1 MKILVRF
8 LVVLLL
14 IGSALN
20 LGFAQGWLPQTPSS
34 LLELLPK
41 PKFEKNNLEGIGDNG
56 RVIDLQGGWMNEGK
70 LTELVIRSK
79 EAEKGWDV
87 PERITIRN
95 GRIRGSI
102 RIIGLGVNEE
112 APKVRESSHREGHTS
127 RAQAAAPRTILLED
141 LKIEADHRIPLYLG
155 PGVTGVTVRNC
166 TFTGWSA
173 STTVYLD
180 AESGG
185 NRIEG
190 CTFDMR
196 SGREVM
202 AVDGSATNTIIGNR
216 FLQAGY
222 GGIYLYRNCGEGG
235 TVRHQAP
242 QSNLIENNFF
252 NMKDLRSGSYG
263 IWLGS
268 RQGRRSYCEDDA
280 GYPFGS
286 SIDNHD
292 FADHNILHANIF
304 QPASDRGIRDG
315 GLDNRIS
322 QKLRR

>member
-1 MKILVRF
+1 MGRFIQSSILV
-8 LVVLLL
+8 LVGLTTLTF
-14 IGSALN
+14 
-20 LGFAQGWLPQTPSS
+20 FAMGQDWLPQTPSF
-34 LLELLPK
+34 LLKLLPK
-41 PKFEKNNLEGIGDNG
+41 PKFEKNNLEGSGDNG

-70 LTELVIRSK
+70 LTELVVRSK

-102 RIIGLGVNEE
+102 RIFGLGVNGE
-112 APKVRESSHREGHTS
+112 APKVRESSHRKGHTA
-127 RAQAAAPRTILLED
+127 RAQAAAPRAILLED
-141 LKIEADHRIPLYLG
+141 LQIEADHRIPLYLS

-190 CTFDMR
+190 CNFDVR
-196 SGREVM
+196 TGREVM

-216 FLQAGY
+216 FLQARY

-235 TVRHQAP
+235 TVRHQTP
-242 QSNLIENNFF
+242 QGNLIENNFF

-286 SIDNHD
+286 SIDNRD
-292 FADHNILHANIF
+292 FADHNTVRGNVF
-304 QPASDRGIRDG
+304 QPASDEAVRDDG
-315 GLDNRIS
+315 AGNRVIE
-322 QKLRR
+322 K

>member
-1 MKILVRF
+1 MKYLGRSLVA
-8 LVVLLL
+8 L
-14 IGSALN
+14 IGAGVAL
-20 LGFAQGWLPQTPSS
+20 GIAQGWLPRNPSP
-34 LLELLPK
+34 LLKQLPK
-41 PKFEKNNLEGIGDNG
+41 PELEKFDLIGSAESG
-56 RVIDLQGGWMNEGK
+56 RLIDLKGGWLNEGK

-79 EAEKGWDV
+79 ETKEGWDV
-87 PERITIRN
+87 PEKITVRN

-102 RIIGLGVNEE
+102 RIFGQGVNGE
-112 APKVRESSHREGHTS
+112 APKVLESSHRQGHTA
-127 RAQAAAPRTILLED
+127 RAQAAAPKGVVLED
-141 LKIEADHRIPLYLG
+141 LQIEADHRIPLYLG

-190 CTFDMR
+190 CTFDVR

-202 AVDGSATNTIIGNR
+202 AIDGSATNTITGNR
-216 FLQAGY
+216 FLQTSF

-235 TVRHQAP
+235 TVRHQTP
-242 QSNLIENNFF
+242 QGNLIENNFF
-252 NMKDLRSGSYG
+252 ELKDLNPGSYG

-268 RQGRRSYCEDDA
+268 RQGRRNYCEDDA

-286 SIDNHD
+286 SVDNRD
-292 FADHNILHANIF
+292 FADHNTVCGNVF
-304 QPASDRGIRDG
+304 QPAGDRSVRDDG
-315 GLDNRIS
+315 TGNQVSR
-322 QKLRR
+322 K

>member
-1 MKILVRF
+1 MKILGGSV
-8 LVVLLL
+8 VVLLL
-14 IGSALN
+14 IGSVLN
-20 LGFAQGWLPQTPSS
+20 LGFAQDWLPRTPSF
-34 LLELLPK
+34 LLKLFPK
-41 PKFEKNNLEGIGDNG
+41 PKFEKYTLEGSGENG
-56 RVIDLQGGWMNEGK
+56 RIIDLQGGLLNEGK
-70 LTELVIRSK
+70 LTEMLICSK
-79 EAEKGWDV
+79 NMEKGWDV

-95 GRIRGSI
+95 GRIHGSI
-102 RIIGLGVNEE
+102 RIYGLGVNGE
-112 APKVRESSHREGHTS
+112 AAKVRESSHREGHTA
-127 RAQAAAPRTILLED
+127 RAQAAAPRAILLED
-141 LKIEADHRIPLYLG
+141 LQIEAYHRIPLYLG
-155 PGVTGVTVRNC
+155 PGVTGVMVRNC

-190 CTFDMR
+190 CTFDVR

-216 FLQAGY
+216 FLQTSY

-242 QSNLIENNFF
+242 QGNVIENNFF

-268 RQGRRSYCEDDA
+268 RQGRRPYCEDDA

-286 SIDNHD
+286 SIDNRD
-292 FADHNILHANIF
+292 FANHNILRGNIF
-304 QPASDRGIRDG
+304 QPASDHAVRDDG
-315 GLDNRIS
+315 SDNRIL
-322 QKLRR
+322 QK

>member
-1 MKILVRF
+1 MGRFIKSSILV
-8 LVVLLL
+8 LVVLTT
-14 IGSALN
+14 
-20 LGFAQGWLPQTPSS
+20 FTFFTKAQDWLPQMPSV
-34 LLELLPK
+34 LLKLLPK

-70 LTELVIRSK
+70 LSELVICSK
-79 EAEKGWDV
+79 ESEKGWDV
-87 PERITIRN
+87 PEKITIRN

-102 RIIGLGVNEE
+102 RIYGLGVNGE
-112 APKVRESSHREGHTS
+112 AAKVRESSHHEGHTA
-127 RAQAAAPRTILLED
+127 RAQAAAPRAILLED

-190 CTFDMR
+190 CTFDVR

-202 AVDGSATNTIIGNR
+202 AVDGSATNTIVGNR
-216 FLQAGY
+216 FLQARY

-242 QSNLIENNFF
+242 QGNVIENNFF
-252 NMKDLRSGSYG
+252 NVKDLRSGSYG

-286 SIDNHD
+286 SIDNRD
-292 FADHNILHANIF
+292 FADHNTVRENVF
-304 QPASDRGIRDG
+304 QPASDEAVRDEG
-315 GLDNRIS
+315 ADNRVME
-322 QKLRR
+322 K

>member
-1 MKILVRF
+1 MKILVRSV
-8 LVVLLL
+8 LVLLL

-20 LGFAQGWLPQTPSS
+20 LGFAQGWLPQTPSF
-34 LLELLPK
+34 LLKLLRK
-41 PKFEKNNLEGIGDNG
+41 PKFEKHTLEGSGENG
-56 RVIDLQGGWMNEGK
+56 LFIDLQGGWLNEGK
-70 LTELVIRSK
+70 LTEIVIRSK
-79 EAEKGWDV
+79 DMEKGWDV

-95 GRIRGSI
+95 GSIRGSI
-102 RIIGLGVNEE
+102 RIYGLGVNGE
-112 APKVRESSHREGHTS
+112 AAKVRESSHREGHTA
-127 RAQAAAPRTILLED
+127 RAQAVAPRAILLED
-141 LKIEADHRIPLYLG
+141 LKIEADHRIPLYLS
-155 PGVTGVTVRNC
+155 PGVTGVTVKNC

-190 CTFDMR
+190 CTFDVR
-196 SGREVM
+196 SGREVV
-202 AVDGSATNTIIGNR
+202 AVDGSATNTIVGNR

-235 TVRHQAP
+235 TVRHQTP
-242 QSNLIENNFF
+242 QGNVIENNFF
-252 NMKDLRSGSYG
+252 NVKDLRSGSYG

-286 SIDNHD
+286 SIDNRD
-292 FADHNILHANIF
+292 FADHNTVRGNVF
-304 QPASDRGIRDG
+304 QPASDESVRDDG
-315 GLDNRIS
+315 ADNRVME
-322 QKLRR
+322 K